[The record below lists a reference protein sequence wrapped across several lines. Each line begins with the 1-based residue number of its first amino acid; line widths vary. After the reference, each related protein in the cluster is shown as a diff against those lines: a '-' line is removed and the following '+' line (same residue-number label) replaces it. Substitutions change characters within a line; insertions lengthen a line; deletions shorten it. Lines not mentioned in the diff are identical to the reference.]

1 MSIAS
6 GASIDIH
13 AHAIVPELDAIVR
26 GQDGFR
32 RELELM
38 ASSASADS
46 ARQNRDLMRTVYA
59 PRFANVSER
68 IAAMDAMGIDIQAVS
83 PAPTQYHYWADLALA
98 ERIAETVNP
107 AIAALCASRPD
118 RLLGLGTVPLQHPEL
133 AAATLRRALETHA
146 LRGVIV
152 NTNVNS
158 IDLADVRFEPF
169 WSAAETLGALV
180 FIHPMGCALDGRLVP
195 YYFSN
200 VIGNP
205 AETTVALAHIVFSG
219 LLDRHPRVKI
229 CAAHGGGYFPFY
241 IGRFDHGWRVR
252 PEAHTCAHAPSE
264 YLARLSFDSL
274 VYNARQLE
282 YLIRAAG
289 ARQIVLG
296 TDFPFDMGVDDP
308 IARLDAVR
316 GLPREDRAAIV
327 GLNAARLLGLPRAAR
342 VSS

>member
-1 MSIAS
+1 MSIRP
-6 GASIDIH
+6 GASIDLH
-13 AHAIVPELDAIVR
+13 AHAIVPELDPIVR

-32 RELELM
+32 RELERM
-38 ASSASADS
+38 AASASAES
-46 ARQNRDLMRTVYA
+46 GRHNRALMGTVYA
-59 PRFANVSER
+59 SRFANVSER
-68 IAAMDAMGIDIQAVS
+68 VAAMDAMGIDAQAVS
-83 PAPTQYHYWADLALA
+83 PAPTQYHYWADSDLA
-98 ERIAETVNP
+98 ERITETAN
-107 AIAALCASRPD
+107 AGIAALCATRPD
-118 RLLGLGTVPLQHPEL
+118 RLAGLGTVPLQHPEL
-133 AAATLRRALETHA
+133 AAALLERALAAHG

-152 NTNVNS
+152 NTNVNGV
-158 IDLADVRFEPF
+158 DLADARFEPF
-169 WSAAETLGALV
+169 WSAAEKLGALV

-219 LLDRHPRVKI
+219 LLDRHPRLKI

-274 VYNARQLE
+274 VYDTRQLE

-289 ARQIVLG
+289 ATRVVLG

-308 IARLDAVR
+308 IAHLDAVR
-316 GLPREDRAAIV
+316 GLSREDRAAIL
-327 GLNAARLLGLPRAAR
+327 GLNAARLLAP
-342 VSS
+342 